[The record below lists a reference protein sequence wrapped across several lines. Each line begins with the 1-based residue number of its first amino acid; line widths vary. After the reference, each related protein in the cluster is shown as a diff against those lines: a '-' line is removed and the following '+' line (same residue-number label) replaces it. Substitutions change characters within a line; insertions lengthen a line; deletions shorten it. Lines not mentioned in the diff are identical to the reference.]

1 MSMGQSSLHRGAQLP
16 YKVLAGVEPCP
27 GGWCVVSGKLQGIT
41 LFPQIP
47 EVYPRF
53 VDILDY
59 KPAFTVI
66 ALHMPIGLLSSADA
80 GVRPCDREA
89 RSLLGWPRAAAVSM
103 APTRAAVMAGSYE
116 EARAANGG

>member
-27 GGWCVVSGKLQGIT
+27 GGWCVVTGKLQGIS
-41 LFPQIP
+41 LFPQLP
-47 EVYPRF
+47 EVYTRF

-66 ALHMPIGLLSSADA
+66 ALHMPIGLLTAPADD
-80 GVRPCDREA
+80 GKGRPCDREA
-89 RSLLGWPRAAAVSM
+89 RALLGWPRAAAVSM
-103 APTRAAVMAGSYE
+103 APTRGAVL
-116 EARAANGG
+116 